1 MNEQDQ
7 KPISDPT
14 TPSPTYRDW
23 REQRSA
29 ERWARREA
37 RWQRRGI
44 RHSGWF
50 AGILLILLGMVFLLE
65 ELNIPF
71 LANWWALFIL
81 MPAFWAYMVAWDI
94 YQDNSRLTRRG
105 ASSLTVGILL
115 TILTLVFLFNLAA
128 GYFWPV
134 LLILGGLILLGT
146 GFLPE

>member
-1 MNEQDQ
+1 MIEV
-7 KPISDPT
+7 
-14 TPSPTYRDW
+14 TPESNPEPHRHRLGGSLW
-23 REQRSA
+23 V
-29 ERWARREA
+29 
-37 RWQRRGI
+37 GI
-44 RHSGWF
+44 AF
-50 AGILLILLGMVFLLE
+50 VLFGIIMILQTAHLVFL
-65 ELNIPF
+65 N
-71 LANWWALFIL
+71 NWWALFIL